1 LRRIRKF
8 DTILLKNIFG
18 KIINIIENLR
28 KILYNKFMKRT
39 LAFFALYFTSI
50 VVFSQEIV
58 LHDDIITE
66 NRKYSVLYY
75 YYITYENAY
84 AKGIIER
91 ITSMEPYSR
100 LDLIQAYKT
109 YENDDIIYY
118 FSGDYVCSSNEAGTR
133 IMQIRLTDSLTG
145 DEERD
150 ELITDL
156 TYGYRKLWSYDEI
169 IETGEDQHGQYK
181 IRKRWELGKA
191 DYFLELFKTDYWN
204 AKNELL
210 NIEYIDQLYDFF

>member
-1 LRRIRKF
+1 
-8 DTILLKNIFG
+8 
-18 KIINIIENLR
+18 
-28 KILYNKFMKRT
+28 MKRIF
-39 LAFFALYFTSI
+39 AFFALYFTSVI
-50 VVFSQEIV
+50 TFSQEIV

-75 YYITYENAY
+75 YYITYENDY
-84 AKGIIER
+84 AKSIIER

-156 TYGYRKLWSYDEI
+156 TYGYRKFWSYDEI
-169 IETGEDQHGQYK
+169 IETGEDQHGQYE

-191 DYFLELFKTDYWN
+191 NYFLELFKTDYWN